1 MKKNYPA
8 MIILLGTMLDW
19 TYLVEK
25 NLKNKTLNIAVKK
38 LKDELDKVIIMV
50 RGDLS
55 EQERMILGSMVYY
68 KNL

>member
-1 MKKNYPA
+1 MDIFSRIKF
-8 MIILLGTMLDW
+8 
-19 TYLVEK
+19 
-25 NLKNKTLNIAVKK
+25 KNKTLNIAVKK
-38 LKDELDKVIIMV
+38 LKDELNKVIIMV